1 MRRFQLMEI
10 HEQAWCPEA
19 LRNGVTDFL
28 EFTAD
33 IGQYFQVIAPL
44 LSETLREIKSLSI
57 TDLCSGGGG
66 PWKKL
71 YPLISSALAKPPVL
85 LLTDKYPN
93 ARAFEKIRLEFPSSV
108 NFVPSPVDAAD
119 VPETAEGFRTMFG
132 AFHHFTPSY
141 AEAVVRN
148 AVENGEGIGI
158 FEFTER
164 SLIYFLILFPAVFSV
179 FIFTPFIRPFSFLR
193 LLLTY
198 IVPLIPLIIF
208 IDGAVSC
215 LRSYSTDEMMKIAG
229 RADPGGTYKWHSGRI
244 RMKGPPL
251 HINYLIGYRKDAVK
265 P

>member
-10 HEQAWCPEA
+10 HEQAWCPEL

-28 EFTAD
+28 EFAAEM
-33 IGQYFQVIAPL
+33 GEYFQSAAPL
-44 LSETLREIKSLSI
+44 LSETLVKIKSSSI

-71 YPLISSALAKPPVL
+71 YPLISASLEKAPSLVL
-85 LLTDKYPN
+85 SDKYPN
-93 ARAFEKIRLEFPSSV
+93 AEAFQKIRLEFPDSV
-108 NFVPSPVDAAD
+108 NFISSSVDAAE
-119 VPETAEGFRTMFG
+119 VPETAKGFRTLFG
-132 AFHHFTPSY
+132 AFHHFTPPY
-141 AEAVVRN
+141 AEAVMRN

-179 FIFTPFIRPFSFLR
+179 FIFTPFIRPFSFFR

-198 IVPLIPLIIF
+198 IIPLIPLIIF

-215 LRSYSTDEMMKIAG
+215 LRSYSSNEMMEIAG
-229 RADPGGTYKWHSGRI
+229 KADPGGTYKWLSGRMK
-244 RMKGPPL
+244 MKGPPL

-265 P
+265 S